1 MSVGVSVGMSCV
13 CVQALQL
20 DLDEQALLWP
30 ILVPLFFSESAVQL
44 CSVLFL

>member
-1 MSVGVSVGMSCV
+1 MSVGVSAGMSCF
-13 CVQALQL
+13 CVQPLQP

-30 ILVPLFFSESAVQL
+30 IPVPLFFSESAVQL